1 LRQTGPGTE
10 RPGTHRLHEEER
22 TLTIAEE
29 TAPAGPPVPGGDGF
43 RSRWTGV
50 AGIRL
55 HERVHAAGP
64 GLPAVLVHGLAV
76 SHRYLMPT
84 ARALAARRPVVVPDL
99 PGFGLSDK
107 PSRAY
112 DVEQHARALSAW
124 LDRRELGPVCL
135 VGHSFGAEVA
145 ARLAVR
151 RPDVVAALV
160 LAGPTTDPAARSG
173 PALLGRFAADLTV
186 EQLWQA
192 GILMR
197 DVADARPWR
206 VLATVRHSLRNAI
219 EDDLVRLPVAPLVL
233 GGALDPVAPARWRSE
248 VAALTSGTAV
258 TVPYSGHN
266 VLTTSGRRSAA
277 AIDAHIRRT
286 VAGE

>member
-1 LRQTGPGTE
+1 
-10 RPGTHRLHEEER
+10 
-22 TLTIAEE
+22 
-29 TAPAGPPVPGGDGF
+29 
-43 RSRWTGV
+43 
-50 AGIRL
+50 
-55 HERVHAAGP
+55 
-64 GLPAVLVHGLAV
+64 VHGLAV

-84 ARALAARRPVVVPDL
+84 ARALCARRPVVLPDL

-124 LDRRELGPVCL
+124 LDRRGLDRICL

-145 ARLAVR
+145 TRLAVL

-160 LAGPTTDPAARSG
+160 LAGPTTDPAARTWPG
-173 PALLGRFAADLTV
+173 LVARFVADLPV

-192 GILMR
+192 GILAR
-197 DVADARPWR
+197 DVADAKPWR
-206 VLATVRHSLRNAI
+206 VLATVGHSLRNAI
-219 EDDLVRLPVAPLVL
+219 EKDLVRLPVAPLVL

-248 VAALTSGTAV
+248 VAAITTGATV
-258 TVPYSGHN
+258 TVPYAGHN

-286 VAGE
+286 VAGT